1 MEEKATSRQLWA
13 LYCITKKDYRGDNL
27 SKKEASELIASFKDG
42 KSPVKAKTT
51 TTKKVSKKNSLET
64 EFVKYVDS
72 RMGEVV
78 EIAKVALGIESVVMN
93 DTKMV
98 KDDGKRFYFCG
109 FGCAIVYI
117 KYDGRSK
124 LAAKIDEMR
133 KDNYKHF
140 VDKYHS
146 FFDKKTIEEYKKKG
160 YPVGG
165 LFNQDE
171 RVQITFNNIVL
182 DFMRQKGVK
191 KAYVHS
197 HLD

>member
-13 LYCITKKDYRGDNL
+13 LYCITKRDYRNDNL

-42 KSPVKAKTT
+42 KSPVKAKGTA
-51 TTKKVSKKNSLET
+51 KKVSKKDSLET

-78 EIAKVALGIESVVMN
+78 EIAKVALGIESVIMN
-93 DTKMV
+93 DTKFV
-98 KDDGKRFYFCG
+98 KDDGKRFYFYG

-133 KDNYKHF
+133 KNNYKHF

-160 YPVGG
+160 FPVGG

-171 RVQITFNNIVL
+171 RVQITFNHIVL
-182 DFMRQKGVK
+182 DFMKQNGVK
-191 KAYVHS
+191 NAYVHS